1 MSSTRHVPPEPTIKV
16 EQPLIQLDTLDSA
29 SSDSHIP
36 RKRARGASEMNDT
49 KKTKSSASG
58 RVKAEEVAGV
68 PKTCD
73 HCSKSTARGR
83 EEGERRLAIL
93 KEAILMKDA
102 IIEQNESLASE
113 LRRTRH
119 ELHRMRTLMGSAGIQ
134 LQEEAA
140 RRFRGIDSDTASED
154 ELEDVSGDVS
164 E

>member
-1 MSSTRHVPPEPTIKV
+1 MRWRLAPS
-16 EQPLIQLDTLDSA
+16 
-29 SSDSHIP
+29 
-36 RKRARGASEMNDT
+36 
-49 KKTKSSASG
+49 SG
-58 RVKAEEVAGV
+58 RVKSKEVLGL

-73 HCSKSTARGR
+73 CSSKITPRAH
-83 EEGERRLAIL
+83 EEHERLRRIL
-93 KEAILMKDA
+93 EEVILMKDA

-119 ELHRMRTLMGSAGIQ
+119 ELHRMRTMMGSAGRQ

-154 ELEDVSGDVS
+154 ELEDVS

>member
-1 MSSTRHVPPEPTIKV
+1 
-16 EQPLIQLDTLDSA
+16 
-29 SSDSHIP
+29 
-36 RKRARGASEMNDT
+36 
-49 KKTKSSASG
+49 
-58 RVKAEEVAGV
+58 V

-83 EEGERRLAIL
+83 EEGERLLAVL

>member
-16 EQPLIQLDTLDSA
+16 EQPLIQLDTLESA
-29 SSDSHIP
+29 SSDSQIP
-36 RKRARGASEMNDT
+36 RKRARGHSEMNDT
-49 KKTKSSASG
+49 EETKSSASG
-58 RVKAEEVAGV
+58 RVKAEEVSGF

-73 HCSKSTARGR
+73 HCSKLTPRAHDER
-83 EEGERRLAIL
+83 ERLRAIL
-93 KEAILMKDA
+93 QDAILMKDA
-102 IIEQNESLASE
+102 IIEQNQSLVSE

-119 ELHRMRTLMGSAGIQ
+119 ELHRMRMLMESAGKQ